1 MKDRKQFISFEHSKK
16 PTVFLGPL
24 LFLLYVND
32 LQHAS
37 KVLNPIMFA
46 EDINLFFPHSD
57 INVLFEKANK
67 VLTTVSNLLN
77 ANKLSLNVEKTNHSF
92 FHNSSKKDNIPIE
105 LTNLNTNGLTVER
118 ESSKKDLEV

>member
-57 INVLFEKANK
+57 INVLFEKTNK

-92 FHNSSKKDNIPIE
+92 FHNSSEKDNIPLE